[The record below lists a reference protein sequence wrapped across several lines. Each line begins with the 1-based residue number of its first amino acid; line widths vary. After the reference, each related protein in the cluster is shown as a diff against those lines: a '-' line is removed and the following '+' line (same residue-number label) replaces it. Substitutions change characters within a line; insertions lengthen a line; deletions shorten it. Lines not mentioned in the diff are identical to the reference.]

1 MKFLRYSIVLVIAL
15 GLFCSCGKTEN
26 VPQTEKPSVIWKGNP
41 EQLLTKDEVQ
51 KEIKEKTERVIKF
64 LADNNLDAVLLTQV
78 RNFNWITAGAAHNQ
92 IVLNKDN
99 GAATIVVTKTGD
111 KYLLC
116 SGSEVGRLMDE
127 SLGSLGYKALVYN
140 WYESNPVND
149 TRAEKVKS
157 VVKGKY
163 GSDVD
168 FPGAVNVSEKF
179 RPLRY
184 SLTDTEIKKYKWL
197 AKESTEAV
205 EKIAREVKPGMD
217 EYEIEA
223 MTSAELRARGI
234 MPTVLLMAVD
244 DRIYKYRH
252 ALPGGAKLKKYA
264 MINIVAEK
272 WGMPIAVTRFVHFG
286 ELPIELKNKLEK
298 TAVVNAHYQEASV
311 PGKAGA
317 EIFEACKQWYAEA
330 GFEGEWQKHHQG
342 GPIGYDDREY
352 VIYPGV
358 SGAIQNNQA
367 LAWNPTI
374 TGAKIEDTIIASD
387 KGFEVVTK
395 TGNWPNII
403 VKLNGKEYPQPS
415 ILIRDETSGE
425 VIDKDDYTIE

>member
-1 MKFLRYSIVLVIAL
+1 MKIFKNYVILFLTFGFL
-15 GLFCSCGKTEN
+15 CSCGKPEQKEDAAR
-26 VPQTEKPSVIWKGNP
+26 VKQIWKGKP
-41 EQLLTKDEVQ
+41 QQVLTKEEINE
-51 KEIKEKTERVIKF
+51 EIKEKTERVVKF
-64 LADNNLDAVLLTQV
+64 LNENNLDAVLLTQV
-78 RNFNWITAGAAHNQ
+78 RNFSWITAGAAHNQ

-99 GAATIVVTKTGD
+99 GAATIMITKNGD

-116 SGSEVGRLMDE
+116 SGSEAGRLMDE
-127 SLGSLGYKALVYN
+127 SLGALGYKALVYN
-140 WYESNPVND
+140 WYESNPVKD
-149 TRAEKVKS
+149 TRADFVKGI
-157 VVKGKY
+157 VPGKY

-168 FPGAVNVSEKF
+168 FPGAVNIAEKF

-184 SLTDTEIKKYKWL
+184 SLTGTEIKKYKWL
-197 AKESTEAV
+197 AKESTEAI

-217 EYEIEA
+217 EFEIEA
-223 MTSAELRARGI
+223 MTSAELRSRGI
-234 MPTVLLMAVD
+234 MPTVLLTAVD

-272 WGMPIAVTRFVHFG
+272 WGMPAAVTRFVHFG
-286 ELPIELKNKLEK
+286 ELPDELKLKLEM
-298 TAVVNAHYQEASV
+298 TAIVNAHYQEASK
-311 PGKAGA
+311 PGKSMA
-317 EIFEACKQWYAEA
+317 EIFEECKEWYAQA
-330 GFEGEWQKHHQG
+330 GFKDEWLKHHQG

-358 SGAIQNNQA
+358 SGTVQNNQA

-374 TGAKIEDTIIASD
+374 TGAKIEDTIIASEN
-387 KGFEVVTK
+387 GFEVVTK

-415 ILIRDETSGE
+415 ILIRDINTGE
-425 VIDKDDYTIE
+425 VVDKGDYILE

>member
-1 MKFLRYSIVLVIAL
+1 MKFLRNSAILLLVA
-15 GLFCSCGKTEN
+15 GLLCSCAQKEEQK
-26 VPQTEKPSVIWKGNP
+26 VPVNEIWKGNAN
-41 EQLLTKDEVQ
+41 QLLTKDEVNQ
-51 KEIKEKTERVIKF
+51 EIAEKTERVVKF
-64 LADNNLDAVLLTQV
+64 LNENNLDAVLLTQV
-78 RNFNWITAGAAHNQ
+78 RNFYWITAGAAYNQ
-92 IVLNKDN
+92 IVLNKDA
-99 GAATIVVTKTGD
+99 GAATIIVTKTGE

-127 SLGSLGYKALVYN
+127 SLGALGYKALVYN
-140 WYESNPVND
+140 WYESNPLKD
-149 TRAEKVKS
+149 TRADLVKS

-168 FPGAVNVSEKF
+168 FPGAVNISEKF

-184 SLTDTEIKKYKWL
+184 SLTATEVKKYKWI
-197 AKESTEAV
+197 AKESTEAI

-217 EYEIEA
+217 EFEIEA
-223 MTSAELRARGI
+223 MTSAELRSRGLI
-234 MPTVLLMAVD
+234 PTVLLMAVD

-272 WGMPIAVTRFVHFG
+272 WGMPIAATRFVHFG
-286 ELPIELKNKLEK
+286 ELPAELKSKLEK
-298 TAVVNAHYQEASV
+298 AAIVNAHYQEASV
-311 PGKAGA
+311 PGKSCA
-317 EIFEACKQWYAEA
+317 EIFESCKQWYAQV

-342 GPIGYDDREY
+342 GPIGYDDREFT
-352 VIYPGV
+352 IYPGV
-358 SGAIQNNQA
+358 KETIKNNQA

-374 TGAKIEDTIIASD
+374 TGAKIEDTIIATD
-387 KGFEVVTK
+387 NGFEVVTK

-415 ILIRDETSGE
+415 ILIRDEATGK
-425 VIDKDDYTIE
+425 VIDKGDYTIE